1 MQESENAVKDYIMIT
16 IEDDS
21 DADDD
26 VDIVIIEES
35 DTEDTENTFSTDE
48 ILTVETD
55 FQDDSDN
62 SQQPSHLS
70 YAKPQPSAAGKQRGR
85 PVLGSGPPPGD
96 PPTAPILASH
106 FVGEEE
112 GLEKKCPP
120 SPDSSPHWG
129 QQTCLDPALCR
140 PLSRPFEWERFRR
153 QSFNSN
159 HGDCS
164 PSLPEQRQESGD
176 GTNPVGTSLQSAAL
190 PELQQPVLVESPPL
204 PRIVSTYS
212 LQPCTT
218 PSSPFPVLAL
228 PSYFFSE
235 GTESTNGVISSAEAA
250 PAVPAAVLPQGEPS
264 LADTAGT
271 MNYSTIMENNSVG
284 ADTALPSLCIP
295 PNFEMPGKAET
306 GLGNSTKSMH
316 YPTFLGSDSGRD
328 TTSSSVFSP
337 PNFALEKVILIE
349 MPGKADTSMENSSQT
364 MYYPALVGNGSGP
377 DAASSRLSIPPN
389 FEMFLKAE
397 TSMENNPQMM
407 NYPPFLEDGRAQET
421 SYFSIPPSF
430 ESSTEMKSETTNYP
444 TVMENDSG
452 QDIDSETLFLTHGF
466 ALLVFF
472 WLRICLFSPSYLKNS
487 LLDIEFSVGS
497 SFISAL
503 LPIEILVKAENCVE
517 NDPETMNDSKVLE
530 NVNSQDSSSSS
541 FCIPSNFGYL
551 GDPKRNVRILDI
563 HLMTTQKKAT
573 PKHAA
578 CYLISI
584 LFSKEMLM
592 SSSVGVTSQ
601 GRQPLDPNK
610 MAAIREHLAAIF
622 PNHDLRECGKDW
634 QACISD
640 INSLIGHLCSE
651 AKRTTV
657 SYFLSKYGHYIPQSN
672 TEENRLWCYLAVLV
686 AVMDGTGE
694 KESNSLLDFSDDRN
708 WRQKRGSICQVHA
721 VYLIGRGIGPHH
733 SKRVLDL
740 QQQQQQQQ
748 QHHWKLKTVHNNK
761 EPPNRGAPKCA
772 DSHDKRDG
780 DGGSQLPRRAA
791 FSERGE
797 NENSQQN
804 SSVLPEEIK
813 ELSTDNSTVSY
824 ETLEYF
830 GNPWRNIWM
839 PKSVLNTA
847 KKKSRP
853 ELSARYLIQNLFTEE
868 VLIKS
873 NIFGSLGRGMCACS
887 ANKIN
892 ALREFLQDIYPTC
905 DLSEAGY
912 DWKLCV
918 TAINSCIRSLRY
930 DFKKST
936 PKSQPPPAA
945 TLSTESEP
953 RDTDLAD

>member
-1 MQESENAVKDYIMIT
+1 MSEEQDYIMIT

-70 YAKPQPSAAGKQRGR
+70 YEVEDLA
-85 PVLGSGPPPGD
+85 VLGDQAVSQMNRLATLKRYSPNSAEMEFIPLPKKGRLSVPGED
-96 PPTAPILASH
+96 NMESNASEVFFNENH
-106 FVGEEE
+106 RNQLVEFQHHCQSLQELTENMKRQVNHLCGIVSQMQHS
-112 GLEKKCPP
+112 LEKSLLLNC
-120 SPDSSPHWG
+120 
-129 QQTCLDPALCR
+129 
-140 PLSRPFEWERFRR
+140 
-153 QSFNSN
+153 
-159 HGDCS
+159 GDCS

-389 FEMFLKAE
+389 FE
-397 TSMENNPQMM
+397 
-407 NYPPFLEDGRAQET
+407 
-421 SYFSIPPSF
+421 
-430 ESSTEMKSETTNYP
+430 SSTEMKSETTNYP

-466 ALLVFF
+466 
-472 WLRICLFSPSYLKNS
+472 
-487 LLDIEFSVGS
+487 
-497 SFISAL
+497 AL

-651 AKRTTV
+651 AKRTT
-657 SYFLSKYGHYIPQSN
+657 
-672 TEENRLWCYLAVLV
+672 
-686 AVMDGTGE
+686 
-694 KESNSLLDFSDDRN
+694 
-708 WRQKRGSICQVHA
+708 
-721 VYLIGRGIGPHH
+721 
-733 SKRVLDL
+733 
-740 QQQQQQQQ
+740 
-748 QHHWKLKTVHNNK
+748 KTVHNNK

-945 TLSTESEP
+945 TLSTES
-953 RDTDLAD
+953 DTRMSAI

>member
-1 MQESENAVKDYIMIT
+1 MRQGAPSRLFSLARQEAAWQALAPEPVYYVIIT

-70 YAKPQPSAAGKQRGR
+70 YEVEDLVVLGDQAVSQMNHLATLKRYSPNSAEMEFIPLPKKGRLSVPGEDNMQSPSPPQLGSRGDGLCWGAGR
-85 PVLGSGPPPGD
+85 PCLV
-96 PPTAPILASH
+96 ILRQ
-106 FVGEEE
+106 
-112 GLEKKCPP
+112 PP
-120 SPDSSPHWG
+120 SLPLTSWGKRRAWRRNALQVPTPLPTGANKRAWIQLSADLSPDPLNGKDISFFEKPTMTDS
-129 QQTCLDPALCR
+129 LD
-140 PLSRPFEWERFRR
+140 W
-153 QSFNSN
+153 
-159 HGDCS
+159 GDCS

-176 GTNPVGTSLQSAAL
+176 GTNPVGPSLQSAAL
-190 PELQQPVLVESPPL
+190 PELQQPVLMESPPL
-204 PRIVSTYS
+204 PRIVSTFS

-218 PSSPFPVLAL
+218 PSSPFPVLAI

-295 PNFEMPGKAET
+295 PNFEMPGKAAT

-316 YPTFLGSDSGRD
+316 YPTFLGSDSGQD
-328 TTSSSVFSP
+328 TISSSVFSP
-337 PNFALEKVILIE
+337 PNFAEKFILIE
-349 MPGKADTSMENSSQT
+349 MPGKAETTDTSMENSSQT

-407 NYPPFLEDGRAQET
+407 NYPPFLEDGCAQET
-421 SYFSIPPSF
+421 SYFFIPPGF

-452 QDIDSETLFLTHGF
+452 QDIDSETFFLTHGF
-466 ALLVFF
+466 
-472 WLRICLFSPSYLKNS
+472 
-487 LLDIEFSVGS
+487 
-497 SFISAL
+497 AL

-517 NDPETMNDSKVLE
+517 NDPETMNDSTVLE

-551 GDPKRNVRILDI
+551 GDPKRNVRMLDI

-651 AKRTTV
+651 AKRTPA
-657 SYFLSKYGHYIPQSN
+657 S
-672 TEENRLWCYLAVLV
+672 EERQHLPSACCVL
-686 AVMDGTGE
+686 DWE
-694 KESNSLLDFSDDRN
+694 RDRSSPLKEGPGPAAAAAAAALDAYYTLVF
-708 WRQKRGSICQVHA
+708 RQK
-721 VYLIGRGIGPHH
+721 
-733 SKRVLDL
+733 
-740 QQQQQQQQ
+740 
-748 QHHWKLKTVHNNK
+748 TVDNNK
-761 EPPNRGAPKCA
+761 EPPNRDAPKCA

-791 FSERGE
+791 FSETGE

-813 ELSTDNSTVSY
+813 ELSTNNSTVSY

-868 VLIKS
+868 VLIKC
-873 NIFGSLGRGMCACS
+873 NIFGSLGRGTCACS

-905 DLSEAGY
+905 DLSETGY

-936 PKSQPPPAA
+936 SKSQPPPAA

>member
-1 MQESENAVKDYIMIT
+1 MSEEQDYIMIT

-35 DTEDTENTFSTDE
+35 DTEDTENTFSTDD
-48 ILTVETD
+48 TVETD

-70 YAKPQPSAAGKQRGR
+70 YA
-85 PVLGSGPPPGD
+85 VLGDQAVSQMNRLATLKRYSPNSAEMEFIPLPKKGRLSVPG
-96 PPTAPILASH
+96 
-106 FVGEEE
+106 
-112 GLEKKCPP
+112 
-120 SPDSSPHWG
+120 
-129 QQTCLDPALCR
+129 
-140 PLSRPFEWERFRR
+140 
-153 QSFNSN
+153 
-159 HGDCS
+159 GDCS

-337 PNFALEKVILIE
+337 PNFAEKFILTE
-349 MPGKADTSMENSSQT
+349 MPGKAETSLDNSSQT
-364 MYYPALVGNGSGP
+364 MYCPSLLGNNNGP
-377 DAASSRLSIPPN
+377 ETDSSFHSLSP
-389 FEMFLKAE
+389 K
-397 TSMENNPQMM
+397 
-407 NYPPFLEDGRAQET
+407 
-421 SYFSIPPSF
+421 F

-466 ALLVFF
+466 
-472 WLRICLFSPSYLKNS
+472 
-487 LLDIEFSVGS
+487 
-497 SFISAL
+497 AL

-651 AKRTTV
+651 AKRTT
-657 SYFLSKYGHYIPQSN
+657 
-672 TEENRLWCYLAVLV
+672 
-686 AVMDGTGE
+686 
-694 KESNSLLDFSDDRN
+694 
-708 WRQKRGSICQVHA
+708 
-721 VYLIGRGIGPHH
+721 
-733 SKRVLDL
+733 
-740 QQQQQQQQ
+740 
-748 QHHWKLKTVHNNK
+748 KTVHNNK

-953 RDTDLAD
+953 RDTDLADSTR